1 MPHNHNDPRWR
12 AHSPMATPKMNDDW
26 RRLRDRIKAM
36 WSDVEFDDKR
46 MKKTRGSLRQMVT
59 LIQERTDET
68 RAQIR
73 QKIVAVM

>member
-1 MPHNHNDPRWR
+1 
-12 AHSPMATPKMNDDW
+12 MATPKMNHDW
-26 RRLRDRIKAM
+26 HRLRDRIKSM
-36 WSDVEFDDKR
+36 WSDVEFDDQR

-59 LIQERTDET
+59 LIQERTDEP

>member
-1 MPHNHNDPRWR
+1 
-12 AHSPMATPKMNDDW
+12 MATPKMNDDW

-46 MKKTRGSLRQMVT
+46 LKKTRGSLRQMVS